1 MDILPVVPLGLDLID
16 QKVCDLYKYTCWP
29 FLRTRCLIISPFLL
43 ASLSATASHPLW
55 TAPFIS
61 LYGVISVIQDTGYTQ
76 ILLSYNLWCVTGF
89 L

>member
-16 QKVCDLYKYTCWP
+16 QKVCDLCKYTCWP

-55 TAPFIS
+55 SAPFIS
-61 LYGVISVIQDTGYTQ
+61 LYRGISVIQDTGYTQ